1 MFATIVCKACGLLKL
16 MIFCIVIS
24 LPCVVKSILLS
35 SNKLCF
41 ILAFQVTTL
50 VYVVCEFG
58 NYYKSFVL
66 SCMLL
71 CDLGDCYRG
80 FLLNFVLLCEV
91 GNELHVVM

>member
-1 MFATIVCKACGLLKL
+1 

-24 LPCVVKSILLS
+24 LPCVFKSISLC

-41 ILAFQVTTL
+41 ILAFQATTL
-50 VYVVCEFG
+50 VCVVCEFG
-58 NYYKSFVL
+58 DCYKSFVL

-71 CDLGDCYRG
+71 CDLGNCYRR
-80 FLLNFVLLCEV
+80 FLLNFMLLCEV